1 MDRRT
6 HLLALGASLGSL
18 VLGTPAQ
25 ARRARPGGPPAID
38 GPLQWITPA
47 VEGPGLSFH
56 TFRSRAAGTEVSFHV
71 YAPPAYA
78 AQPEIRLPVVY
89 WLHGSGGGV
98 SGVSPLAAVA
108 DAAIASGRAP
118 PFLVVF
124 VNGLRMGMYVDWSS
138 GRAPLETIIVNELLP
153 HVDAN
158 WRTLATRQGRLLDGF
173 SMGGYGAARLGFGHP
188 GLFGAVS
195 LMGAG
200 PLQESLE
207 ETPRASRLQAQDLL
221 QRVYGGDEARFRE
234 VSPRRLAEGNA
245 AVLARDTRLR
255 MVIGD
260 RDETL
265 GNNRDFHDFLKGLG
279 IPHDW
284 IVLPGVGHDPMRV
297 ISALGDRH
305 WAFYRA
311 AFSSAGG

>member
-18 VLGTPAQ
+18 VLGTHAQ
-25 ARRARPGGPPAID
+25 ARRARPVGPPAID
-38 GPLQWITPA
+38 GPLQWITEA

-78 AQPEIRLPVVY
+78 AQPDIRLPVVY

-98 SGVSPLAAVA
+98 SGVSPLAAVV
-108 DAAIASGRAP
+108 DAAIAAGRAP

-188 GLFGAVS
+188 GLFGAIS

-200 PLQESLE
+200 PLQETLE
-207 ETPRASRLQAQDLL
+207 DTPRASRLQAEDLL
-221 QRVYGGDEARFRE
+221 RRVYGGDEVRFRE
-234 VSPRRLAEGNA
+234 VSPRRLAERNA

-265 GNNRDFHDFLKGLG
+265 GNNRDFHDFLKGRRLRFLFG
-279 IPHDW
+279 CKHT
-284 IVLPGVGHDPMRV
+284 
-297 ISALGDRH
+297 ISCCYGKCIKNIKQK
-305 WAFYRA
+305 
-311 AFSSAGG
+311 SSLL